1 MRLVLTQSLIIAAK
15 DTRVFLKDRFG
26 LGFALL
32 FPLIFVLGFSLA
44 LRNLGPGDER
54 LSITVATQEEGG
66 ISRQIIELLA
76 EDDIVDLT
84 VMEYGAAVRA
94 VEDEDI
100 GGFVAFPADFTSS
113 LEEGRPTRLEV
124 VAQIGDPEM
133 EAALTGFA
141 SAVAAASSNTRIA
154 LQAIA
159 QIAGEEAL
167 PQDMAAFGRDSSL
180 LRFETE
186 QIGPVEAFNASNF
199 TVPGYLTMF
208 VFFAAALAAE
218 AITRERENHTLER
231 LMANGARRESVVAG
245 KYLGSVY
252 RGAMQLAVLW
262 GVGLVAFRIDLGF
275 SPAAV
280 ILISVLMVLTSAAFG
295 VMLAALVRTQASAT
309 SAAVLASLV
318 LAPVG
323 GCWWPLFITPEWMQ
337 TLARLTPHGWANSA
351 FNKLMLFGAEGGDV
365 VLEMAALAAIGV
377 AFLAIAFVRFRLSP
391 SAS

>member
-1 MRLVLTQSLIIAAK
+1 MLTQSLIIAAK

-32 FPLIFVLGFSLA
+32 FPLMFVLGFSLA
-44 LRNLGPGDER
+44 LRDIGPGDER
-54 LSITVATQEEGG
+54 LSITVATQEESG
-66 ISRQIIELLA
+66 ISHQIIDLLS

-94 VEDEDI
+94 VDDEDI

-113 LEEGRPTRLEV
+113 LAQGRPTKLEV

-141 SAVAAASSNTRIA
+141 RAVAAASSNTRIA
-154 LQAIA
+154 VQAIV
-159 QIAGEEAL
+159 QLAGEEAL
-167 PQDMAAFGRDSSL
+167 PQDMAAFGRGSSL
-180 LRFETE
+180 LSFETE
-186 QIGPVEAFNASNF
+186 QIGPVEAFNSSNF

-218 AITRERENHTLER
+218 AITRERANHTMER
-231 LMANGARRESVVAG
+231 LMANGTRRESVVAG

-262 GVGLVAFRIDLGF
+262 GVGLLAFRIDLGL
-275 SPAAV
+275 SPTAV
-280 ILISVLMVLTSAAFG
+280 ILVSVLMVLTSAAFG
-295 VMLAALVRTQASAT
+295 VMLAAIVRTQASAT

-323 GCWWPLFITPEWMQ
+323 GCWWPLFIVPDWMQ
-337 TLARLTPHGWANSA
+337 TLAKVTPHGWANSA

-365 VLEMAALAAIGV
+365 VLEMAALAAFGV
-377 AFLAIAFVRFRLSP
+377 AFLAIAFARFRLSP